1 MDSIRHVKYFK
12 KLKKHIFPN
21 KKMVVA
27 ITLIRLVTM
36 ILSLFSPLI
45 YRYYIDSVISARNIS
60 NMAYVIGGYVVLF
73 VFQTLAVSA
82 GKYIETKYVNGL
94 RVSLKKKMFEI
105 YGNMDFETFEQES
118 IGELRMR
125 AEDDVEVVCR
135 FYLDHCMKLF
145 YSAVFSLCVIGIL
158 FFLNVYLTI
167 FGIVM
172 ILISFFITKV
182 LGVKIETISKKY
194 RADQSE
200 FDSMMHDAF
209 QNWKEIKINS
219 IEDRETEMLSEKWY
233 RLAKSKMKS
242 AQYTFLHGA
251 LMAFNLFFITRMN
264 LFFFGGV
271 LVKYE
276 LMTVPVMLIFMN
288 YYEQL
293 YSNIQTILNSVVGLR
308 AQVPQIEKV
317 IFTLQYIN
325 NEDCINEQIAID
337 DLIGNIEVKN
347 LWFQYSKAK
356 RYVLSKVS
364 FTLEEGKSYAI
375 VGKSGSGK
383 TTLVKTLVG
392 LYNPTDGEIRI
403 NNIDLRKVPNSIKHH
418 YINIVMQDPQFFN
431 LSILD
436 NLLIADPK
444 ASMREI
450 DEACRLA
457 NIYDFIQS
465 LEEKYDTVIGENGI
479 KLSGGQRQRLAIAR
493 TVLMKP
499 KVLIF
504 DEATSALDSE
514 NEKMVVKAVKDLA
527 QFMKVIVIS
536 HRLSSILNCD
546 EVIIIRDGAVVEKVT
561 IGDAMKKNVA
571 FNEMFNREV
580 Q

>member
-1 MDSIRHVKYFK
+1 
-12 KLKKHIFPN
+12 
-21 KKMVVA
+21 
-27 ITLIRLVTM
+27 
-36 ILSLFSPLI
+36 
-45 YRYYIDSVISARNIS
+45 
-60 NMAYVIGGYVVLF
+60 
-73 VFQTLAVSA
+73 
-82 GKYIETKYVNGL
+82 
-94 RVSLKKKMFEI
+94 
-105 YGNMDFETFEQES
+105 
-118 IGELRMR
+118 
-125 AEDDVEVVCR
+125 
-135 FYLDHCMKLF
+135 
-145 YSAVFSLCVIGIL
+145 
-158 FFLNVYLTI
+158 
-167 FGIVM
+167 
-172 ILISFFITKV
+172 
-182 LGVKIETISKKY
+182 
-194 RADQSE
+194 
-200 FDSMMHDAF
+200 
-209 QNWKEIKINS
+209 
-219 IEDRETEMLSEKWY
+219 
-233 RLAKSKMKS
+233 
-242 AQYTFLHGA
+242 
-251 LMAFNLFFITRMN
+251 
-264 LFFFGGV
+264 
-271 LVKYE
+271 
-276 LMTVPVMLIFMN
+276 
-288 YYEQL
+288 
-293 YSNIQTILNSVVGLR
+293 
-308 AQVPQIEKV
+308 
-317 IFTLQYIN
+317 
-325 NEDCINEQIAID
+325 
-337 DLIGNIEVKN
+337 
-347 LWFQYSKAK
+347 
-356 RYVLSKVS
+356 
-364 FTLEEGKSYAI
+364 